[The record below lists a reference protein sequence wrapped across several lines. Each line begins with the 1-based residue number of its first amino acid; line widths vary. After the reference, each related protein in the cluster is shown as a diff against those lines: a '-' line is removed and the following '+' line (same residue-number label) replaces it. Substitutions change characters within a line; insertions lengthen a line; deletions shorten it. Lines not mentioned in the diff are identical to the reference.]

1 MLGAH
6 ATPLYLKLTDGGDA
20 ISTGGD
26 AISTGG
32 DAISTGGGSLSDG
45 LHDPANAHAGYGH
58 VELLG
63 ALP

>member
-6 ATPLYLKLTDGGDA
+6 ATPLYLKLTD
-20 ISTGGD
+20 GGD